1 MFARKCFPS
10 NVNASRIAPG
20 RFPAFPLS
28 AFPRAATFPR
38 MPQLRAIRM
47 LILSTAFWG
56 ISFPTMKALVLAHEQ
71 LLPGAGSLFTAGTCL
86 VYRFGFATFIMLLV
100 SARTVRTLDR
110 DERLHGLG
118 IGIFG
123 GVGILLQMD
132 ALAHTAASTSAFLT
146 QIYVLILPLWFA
158 VKLRRRPAPRLLIAC
173 AFVIVGVAILAGV
186 RWGDFRLGRGE
197 LETLLASVI
206 FTGQILWLERPRF
219 AKCRVNHST
228 LVMFATMAL
237 ASLPA
242 ALATT
247 QRASDWW
254 TGYATLPTAGFV
266 LILTTLCTLGA
277 YVLMNRWQRHVGAT
291 AAGLIYCGEPIF
303 ASVFALFLPAWFSAW
318 AGVDYAN
325 EQLTVRLV
333 VGGALIL
340 GANVLAQWPQR
351 PVSPEKLR

>member
-1 MFARKCFPS
+1 
-10 NVNASRIAPG
+10 
-20 RFPAFPLS
+20 
-28 AFPRAATFPR
+28 

-47 LILSTAFWG
+47 LILATAFWG
-56 ISFPTMKALVLAHEQ
+56 VSFPTMKALVLAHEQ

-86 VYRFGFATFIMLLV
+86 VYRFGFAALVMLIV
-100 SARTVRTLDR
+100 SARTIWTLDR
-110 DERLHGLG
+110 NELLHGFG
-118 IGIFG
+118 MGFFG

-158 VKLRRRPAPRLLIAC
+158 VKLRRWPSPRIVVAC
-173 AFVIVGVAILAGV
+173 VLVVIGVAILAGM
-186 RWGDFRLGRGE
+186 RWNDLRPGRGE

-206 FTGQILWLERPRF
+206 FTGQILWLDHPRF

-228 LVMFATMAL
+228 LVMFATMVL

-247 QRASDWW
+247 RSASDWW
-254 TGYATLPTAGFV
+254 TGYSTLPTAGFV
-266 LILTTLCTLGA
+266 LILATLCTLGA

-291 AAGLIYCGEPIF
+291 AAGLVYCCEPIF
-303 ASVFALFLPAWFSAW
+303 ASVFALFLPACFSTW
-318 AGVDYAN
+318 AGIAYAN
-325 EQLTVRLV
+325 EQLTGRLV

-340 GANVLAQWPQR
+340 AANVLAQWPQQR
-351 PVSPEKLR
+351 VHGLVTPQDNS